1 MKNMRILVAFAIA
14 LVLVA
19 AAPGGAQD
27 LRSLEDIGLTDSELV
42 TIVELARLDAALR
55 VFEEHFGSLGRV
67 APDEWVDIGTLSD
80 LIEPDFP
87 DLSISEDGWGGP
99 LLIRVVDG
107 DYLLMSSGADGVGT
121 SVEVVE
127 GLIQRS
133 DISMSPRELRAMV
146 GDDLLFAQG
155 QLVAGPRSTVQRIK
169 TTMADM
175 RTIATASEAYAV
187 DWGHY
192 PVLPEGLMR
201 GESLRDFIQP
211 IYIKRM
217 PELDG
222 WGNPFVLRYQASG
235 YLIISTGSDG
245 QLQDEYEG
253 VALDS
258 PIAEPSLYSE
268 PADDIVYANGVFV
281 SYPDEFV
288 RR

>member
-1 MKNMRILVAFAIA
+1 MKKMRSLVAFAIA
-14 LVLVA
+14 MVLVA
-19 AAPGGAQD
+19 AAPGEAQE
-27 LRSLEDIGLTDSELV
+27 LRTLEDIGLTDNELT
-42 TIVELARLDAALR
+42 TIVDLARLDAALR

-67 APDEWVDIGTLSD
+67 APNEWVDIGTLSS

-87 DLSISEDGWGGP
+87 DLSISEDGWGRP
-99 LLIRVVDG
+99 LLIRVFHG

-133 DISMSPRELRAMV
+133 DISMSPRKLQVMV

-155 QLVAGPRSTVQRIK
+155 QLVAGPRSTVHRIK

-192 PVLPEGLMR
+192 PVLPEGLLR
-201 GESLRDFIQP
+201 GENLRDFIQP

-222 WGNPFVLRYQASG
+222 WGNPFVLRYQAGG

-245 QLQDEYEG
+245 RLQDDYEG

-258 PIAEPSLYSE
+258 PIAEPNFYLE
-268 PADDIVYANGVFV
+268 PADDIVYSNGAFV